1 MIMSSLGVGAG
12 GEMAV
17 HVPGFRAALSERG
30 FAPRT
35 IRTHVELLRSL
46 GDWLQDQGLAA
57 GELTAECVTRFLD
70 SRRVAG
76 ARGALTPFSMTP
88 LLGYLQQLGIVSSR
102 SWELP
107 ASTEI
112 LQRYRAYLRSERGLV
127 APGVIRYE
135 KVAGLFTESVA
146 APDGKVDWS
155 ALSGREVSRFMLA
168 ECAGRG
174 GSSARN
180 LAAGLRSFLRFLHV
194 EGCTPTALAAA
205 VSPVPGWRGRSLP
218 VGLEVGQV
226 QRLLQCCD
234 RGRATGRRDFA
245 ILTVLARLGLR
256 AAEVAGMRLD
266 DLDWRAG
273 ELIVHGK
280 GQRDERLPLPSDVG
294 AAIAEYLRG
303 RPPTASRAVFLRMLA
318 PRLQLTPTAVTTIV
332 YRACD
337 RAGLPRVG
345 AHRLRHGAAS
355 QMLAAGASLSE
366 VGQALRQ
373 RSART
378 TAIYAKVDHARLGV
392 LARPWPGD
400 LA

>member
-1 MIMSSLGVGAG
+1 MSSWGVGAS
-12 GEMAV
+12 GELAV
-17 HVPGFRAALSERG
+17 HVPGFRAALAERG

-35 IRTHVELLRSL
+35 IRTHVGLLRSL
-46 GDWLQDQGLAA
+46 SGWLQEHGLSAEDLT
-57 GELTAECVTRFLD
+57 GERVARFLA
-70 SRRVAG
+70 SRRGAG
-76 ARGALTPFSMTP
+76 ARGAVTPFVMRP
-88 LLGYLQQLGIVSSR
+88 LLDYLQRLDIVSSR
-102 SWELP
+102 SRELP

-112 LQRYRAYLRSERGLV
+112 LQRYRVYLRSERGLV
-127 APGVIRYE
+127 APGVVRYE
-135 KVAGLFTESVA
+135 KVAGLFIDSVA
-146 APDGKVDWS
+146 ALSGAVDWS
-155 ALSGREVSRFMLA
+155 ALSGREVSRFMLT

-194 EGCTPTALAAA
+194 EGSTPAGLAAA
-205 VSPVPGWRGRSLP
+205 VPPVPGWRGRSLP

-234 RGRATGRRDFA
+234 QGRETGRRDFA
-245 ILTVLARLGLR
+245 MLTVLARLGLR
-256 AAEVAGMRLD
+256 AGEVAGMRLD

-273 ELIVHGK
+273 QLVVHGK

-294 AAIAEYLRG
+294 AAVAEYLRD
-303 RPPTASRAVFLRMLA
+303 RPSTASRAVFLRMLA
-318 PRLQLTPTAVTTIV
+318 PRQQLTPTGVTAVV
-332 YRACD
+332 YAACD

-355 QMLAAGASLSE
+355 QMLAAGASLGE

-373 RSART
+373 RTVRA
-378 TAIYAKVDHARLGV
+378 TAIYAKVDHARLRV

-400 LA
+400 PT

>member
-1 MIMSSLGVGAG
+1 MSSLGVGAG
-12 GEMAV
+12 GELAV
-17 HVPGFRAALSERG
+17 HVPGLRAALAERG

-35 IRTHVELLRSL
+35 ISTHVGLLRSL
-46 GDWLQDQGLAA
+46 GAWLEAEGLPAE
-57 GELTAECVTRFLD
+57 ELTAERVTWFLAA
-70 SRRVAG
+70 RRAAG
-76 ARGALTPFSMTP
+76 ARGAVTPFVMTP
-88 LLGYLQQLGIVSSR
+88 LLDYLERLAVVQSR
-102 SWELP
+102 SCEVP

-112 LQRYRAYLRSERGLV
+112 LQRYRVYLRGERGLV

-135 KVAGLFTESVA
+135 KAAGLFIDSVA
-146 APDGKVDWS
+146 ASDRTVDWP
-155 ALSGREVSRFMLA
+155 AISGREVSRFMLT

-194 EGCTPTALAAA
+194 EGTTPTSLAAA
-205 VSPVPGWRGRSLP
+205 VPPVPGWRGRSLP
-218 VGLEVGQV
+218 SGLEPGQV

-245 ILTVLARLGLR
+245 ILAVLARLGLR

-273 ELIVHGK
+273 EFVVHGK
-280 GQRDERLPLPSDVG
+280 GHRDERLPLPSDVG
-294 AAIAEYLRG
+294 AAVAEYLRD

-318 PRLQLTPTAVTTIV
+318 PRQELTPSAVTMVV
-332 YRACD
+332 YAACD
-337 RAGLPRVG
+337 RAGVPRVG

-373 RSART
+373 RTVRA
-378 TAIYAKVDHARLGV
+378 TAIYAKVDHARLRV
-392 LARPWPGD
+392 LARPWPGE